1 MALEKFPESIDLTL
15 PAVVQVIEDV
25 LGDYPEQPYQLFFS
39 IHEFRQ
45 KLITHILNQTPSIY
59 TAEAKSEAKNPHSSP
74 VAQRLHLEVLVR
86 GSILKVLRENADQL
100 DDRFSPKK
108 AANYSLWQTSV
119 SMF

>member
-1 MALEKFPESIDLTL
+1 MALKKFPELIDLTL
-15 PAVVQVIEDV
+15 PVVVQVIEDV
-25 LGDYPEQPYQLFFS
+25 LGDYPEKPDRVFFS

-45 KLITHILNQTPSIY
+45 KLITHILNQAPSIY
-59 TAEAKSEAKNPHSSP
+59 TAEAKKTHSSP

-100 DDRFSPKK
+100 DDRVSQKK
-108 AANYSLWQTSV
+108 NANYSLWQTSV